1 MTEIYVLDL
10 VGTFAFAAYGAHVA
24 IRKGF
29 DIFGIFVAAFLTALG
44 GGTLREL
51 ILGNVPF
58 YFYDSNYIFVILVGY
73 VFSIASYRIFH
84 KISKYVLVIDAIGL
98 STFAF
103 IGAGKAVEAQLGS
116 FGIIFLATIT
126 AVGGGLVRDI
136 AIREVPQIFHRDF
149 YASSAIFLG
158 TFYALLRN
166 YMHNHILIYF
176 LILVTFTLRLCA
188 IHFHINIWRPWSR
201 DNIQDDSQ

>member
-10 VGTFAFAAYGAHVA
+10 IGTFAFAAYGTHVA

-58 YFYDSNYIFVILVGY
+58 YFYDNNYVLVILLGY
-73 VFSIASYRIFH
+73 IFSIASHRVFD
-84 KISKYVLVIDAIGL
+84 KISKYVLVIDAVGL

-103 IGAGKAVEAQLGS
+103 IGAGKAAEAQLGS
-116 FGIIFLATIT
+116 FGIIFLATVT
-126 AVGGGLVRDI
+126 AVGGGLMRDI
-136 AIREVPQIFHRDF
+136 AIREVPQIFRRDF

-158 TFYALLRN
+158 VFYALLRN
-166 YMHNHILIYF
+166 HMHHQILIYS
-176 LILVTFTLRLCA
+176 LIFVIFTLRLCA
-188 IHFHINIWRPWSR
+188 IHYRINIWRPWIK
-201 DNIQDDSQ
+201 DHMQDDSQ